1 MARTHTFPPRYAVHG
16 IPTLVVLDATTGELV
31 SGNGRDDIDP
41 SAVAKAAAAW
51 SPEGRAAKALQ
62 IETGRVA
69 MTTKMPR
76 VAREALGDLGITGPV
91 DAKALAQCL
100 AAPARAVF
108 ARAVPA
114 AVLSNAASVIIDV
127 FESEG
132 SKKYNRGPQMLD
144 PEAVVA
150 KLIVWLGN
158 IHDPDEVKEYTSPKT
173 IRKIIFMET
182 LEESLKT
189 WTVNEAWA
197 GRTREAVQ
205 CEAIFHALKQGGGAG
220 RGARGVARGV
230 AGDGGEAALT
240 EGEFLSFL
248 QRACGEEHNVVAHSG
263 GIYNY
268 LTSSVVDGRYKLS
281 NGGEGITAEVLFKY
295 MYHEFFAKEQFA
307 RQLPMNDEPGAVRSV
322 EKKGEQE
329 GGGATAEALLA
340 YDFHHVFCSAKAK
353 L

>member
-1 MARTHTFPPRYAVHG
+1 M
-16 IPTLVVLDATTGELV
+16 
-31 SGNGRDDIDP
+31 
-41 SAVAKAAAAW
+41 AKAAAAW
-51 SPEGRAAKALQ
+51 SPEGRAAKARQ
-62 IETGRVA
+62 IEAGREA

-76 VAREALGDLGITGPV
+76 VAREALGDLGITGLV
-91 DAKALAQCL
+91 DAKALAGCL

-114 AVLSNAASVIIDV
+114 AVLSSAASFIIDM

-132 SKKYNRGPQMLD
+132 SKKYNRGPRMLD

-158 IHDPDEVKEYTSPKT
+158 INDPDEVKEYTSPKT
-173 IRKIIFMET
+173 IRKIIFMES

-197 GRTREAVQ
+197 GRRREAVQ
-205 CEAIFHALKQGGGAG
+205 CEAIFQALKQGGGAG
-220 RGARGVARGV
+220 AGGGAGN
-230 AGDGGEAALT
+230 GGEAVLT

-248 QRACGEEHNVVAHSG
+248 QRACGEEHNVVEHAG
-263 GIYNY
+263 EIYNY
-268 LTSSVVDGRYKLS
+268 LTSSVMDERYKLS
-281 NGGEGITAEVLFKY
+281 YGGEGITAEVLFKY
-295 MYHEFFAKEQFA
+295 VYHELFAEEQFA
-307 RQLPMNDEPGAVRSV
+307 RQLPMNDERATVSAVRSV
-322 EKKGEQE
+322 GKMYTGEQE

-340 YDFHHVFCSAKAK
+340 HDFHHVFCPAKTK